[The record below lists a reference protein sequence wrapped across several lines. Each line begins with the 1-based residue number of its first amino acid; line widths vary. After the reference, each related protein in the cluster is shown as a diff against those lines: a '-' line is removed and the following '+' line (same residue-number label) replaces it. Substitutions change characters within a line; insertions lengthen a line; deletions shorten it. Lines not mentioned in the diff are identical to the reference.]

1 MASTTGNTSSHTASV
16 VGRPIPLET
25 GDHLD
30 QKSFHAR
37 YEAMPSDTK
46 AELIGGVVYMMS
58 PMKNPHGRHTRDV
71 SFWLRTYE
79 LATPGV
85 EGGDGLT
92 TILGHD
98 SEPQPDACLYVR
110 PENGGRVRINED
122 GYTEG
127 APELIVEVA
136 SGTESYDLHSKKRD
150 YEAAG
155 VCEYVV
161 VALRQ
166 RQVFWFVRR
175 DGAMNHLWQAKMA
188 SIAAK
193 SSQGCGSILNHSST
207 WTGYASDLCWSKVWQ
222 VLNTR
227 CSRRSWAR
235 HNRLRDATP
244 LSFALTSCPTVSID
258 K

>member
-98 SEPQPDACLYVR
+98 SELQPDACLYVR

-175 DGAMNHLWQAKMA
+175 DGAYEPLVAGQDGIYRSQVFPGLWLDPQSLLDLDGLRIRSVLEQGLA
-188 SIAAK
+188 SPEHALFTQK
-193 SSQGCGSILNHSST
+193 LGETQST
-207 WTGYASDLCWSKVWQ
+207 S
-222 VLNTR
+222 
-227 CSRRSWAR
+227 
-235 HNRLRDATP
+235 
-244 LSFALTSCPTVSID
+244 
-258 K
+258 

>member
-1 MASTTGNTSSHTASV
+1 MASTTHSISTQHASLIA
-16 VGRPIPLET
+16 RPIPLEA

-37 YEAMPSDTK
+37 YEAMPSATK

-58 PMKNPHGRHTRDV
+58 PMKNPHGRHTRKV
-71 SFWLRTYE
+71 SAWLDNYE
-79 LATPGV
+79 IATPGV

-92 TILGHD
+92 IILGPD
-98 SEPQPDACLYVR
+98 SEAEPDACLYIR

-136 SGTESYDLHSKKRD
+136 SSTESYDLHSKKRD

-155 VCEYVV
+155 VCEYIV

-166 RQVFWFVRR
+166 KQVFWFVLGEAGYELLETGD
-175 DGAMNHLWQAKMA
+175 DGIYRSQVFPGLWVDSQSLLDLDGLRIRSVLEQGLESPEHAKFVRKLGEA
-188 SIAAK
+188 
-193 SSQGCGSILNHSST
+193 
-207 WTGYASDLCWSKVWQ
+207 
-222 VLNTR
+222 
-227 CSRRSWAR
+227 
-235 HNRLRDATP
+235 
-244 LSFALTSCPTVSID
+244 
-258 K
+258 

>member
-1 MASTTGNTSSHTASV
+1 MASTTHNTSSHPASV
-16 VGRPIPLET
+16 VARPIPLET
-25 GDHLD
+25 GDHLE

-37 YEAMPSDTK
+37 YEAMPVATK

-92 TILGHD
+92 TILGHN

-110 PENGGRVRINED
+110 PENGGRVRINAD

-166 RQVFWFVRR
+166 KQVFWFV
-175 DGAMNHLWQAKMA
+175 
-188 SIAAK
+188 
-193 SSQGCGSILNHSST
+193 
-207 WTGYASDLCWSKVWQ
+207 
-222 VLNTR
+222 
-227 CSRRSWAR
+227 
-235 HNRLRDATP
+235 LRDARYVP
-244 LSFALTSCPTVSID
+244 LKAGNDGIYRSQVFPGLWLDPQSLLDLDGLRIRAVLQHGLESPEHALFSQKLCET
-258 K
+258 